1 MAGLKSKSSKSVDL
15 YVQRSKV
22 LSNVFEELKGQM
34 FETAKLSVEFVG
46 EPAADTGGPT
56 REMFS
61 IAFRQAIDFRI
72 TRGAFPTMTFM
83 HDQSTLAAGE
93 YKMFCQLVAL
103 ALLNGACGPHF
114 LLPSLIHFVLGT
126 PDEQDVA
133 SLIEQLPLENHDIKK
148 KLEDLNSCDDP
159 KQWNEAMS
167 NFDERFDM
175 GINSATVPFEK
186 KEVILKAAVKHIM
199 LSSVA
204 EEIYSFQEG
213 LSLFNVLGI
222 MKKYPKQA
230 FKELAHVEIKEE
242 DVRKPFT
249 PIFSVKGSTKRASE
263 ELIAYNF
270 NQFLKKVRQGAITRT
285 VLDLAGI
292 LGTTSSSNEI
302 VLTLSLNDVM
312 QFITGSCYV
321 PPGRIEGSMLFVHD
335 TLHGARAKANT
346 CGNTVTFP
354 VNKRYSSENS
364 SEFTSNFADDIFD
377 GPAYGCV

>member
-1 MAGLKSKSSKSVDL
+1 VAGLKSKSSKSVDL

-22 LSNVFEELKGQM
+22 LSNVFEELKGQK

-46 EPAADTGGPT
+46 EPVADTGGPT

-83 HDQSTLAAGE
+83 HDQSTLAAGK
-93 YKMFCQLVAL
+93 YKMFGQLVAL

-204 EEIYSFQEG
+204 E
-213 LSLFNVLGI
+213 
-222 MKKYPKQA
+222 
-230 FKELAHVEIKEE
+230 
-242 DVRKPFT
+242 
-249 PIFSVKGSTKRASE
+249 
-263 ELIAYNF
+263 
-270 NQFLKKVRQGAITRT
+270 
-285 VLDLAGI
+285 
-292 LGTTSSSNEI
+292 
-302 VLTLSLNDVM
+302 
-312 QFITGSCYV
+312 
-321 PPGRIEGSMLFVHD
+321 
-335 TLHGARAKANT
+335 
-346 CGNTVTFP
+346 
-354 VNKRYSSENS
+354 
-364 SEFTSNFADDIFD
+364 
-377 GPAYGCV
+377 